1 MSIEITDL
9 LLLLAAAQGLFLTA
23 LIFHKHRGLFA
34 NRFLGT
40 LIFLY
45 SLLLLHLL
53 FDELG
58 YTKNLPHLTLMIIG
72 VGFLVP
78 PLHYLYAKF
87 LVRSAGQIRK
97 TDWLHFLPFIIYE
110 GYRLFQILLFPE
122 ELPAILNKAK
132 DEALPM
138 DSIIFNW
145 ALLLLGFAYMYLTI
159 RILKRFARALKH
171 VFSSIDKIKLGWLRN
186 ITYLAIAV
194 LAVFG
199 IENVLL
205 LLGINL
211 SNYFNLSSALIAVY
225 VYALGYLGLF
235 KSEVFAAPALVDSIG
250 RLSDLGYQSRMEKE
264 EKLPVSQKYEK
275 SGLSEE
281 MAKRYLHQLLDLIEK
296 EKPYTDS
303 ELTLSQLADMLSI
316 SPHNLSEVIN
326 TQLQQNF
333 FDFVNQFRLEK
344 VKKDLA
350 DPAKGHLTLLA
361 IAFEAGFNSKSSFNS
376 IFKKQTNLTPS
387 EYRKQMIEKKT

>member
-9 LLLLAAAQGLFLTA
+9 ILLLAAAQGLFLTV
-23 LIFHKHRGLFA
+23 LIFHKHGGLFA
-34 NRFLGT
+34 NRFLGI
-40 LIFLY
+40 LILLY

-53 FDELG
+53 FDELE
-58 YTKNLPHLTLMIIG
+58 YAKNFPHLTLMIIG

-87 LVRSAGQIRK
+87 LVRSAEPFRQA
-97 TDWLHFLPFIIYE
+97 DWLHFLPFILYE
-110 GYRLFQILLFPE
+110 GYRLFQILLFPA
-122 ELPAILNKAK
+122 ELPAILDKAK
-132 DEALPM
+132 NEALPM

-145 ALLLLGFAYMYLTI
+145 ALLSLGFAYMFLTI
-159 RILKRFARALKH
+159 RILQRFAGDLKN
-171 VFSSIDKIKLGWLRN
+171 VFSSIDKIKFGWLRN

-205 LLGINL
+205 LSGINL

-250 RLSDLGYQSRMEKE
+250 HYADRDYQRRMEKA

-281 MAKRYLHQLLDLIEK
+281 MAKRYLRQLLDLMEK
-296 EKPYTDS
+296 KKPYADS
-303 ELTLSQLADMLSI
+303 ELTLNQLAEMLSI

-326 TQLQQNF
+326 TQLGQNF
-333 FDFVNQFRLEK
+333 FDFVNHYRLEK

-350 DPAKGHLTLLA
+350 DPAKRHLTLLA
-361 IAFEAGFNSKSSFNS
+361 IAFDAGFNSKSSFNA
-376 IFKKQTNLTPS
+376 IFKKLTNLTPS
-387 EYRKQMIEKKT
+387 EYRIQALQK